1 MATKLRAK
9 VERITTIPLPDCD
22 LYFSNSRHPLQLK
35 AKEFFVQAGDV
46 CTDLAFVEEG
56 VLRMYYINDRG
67 KEINLQFFF
76 ENDFVVSYQSFILQ
90 NQGKYYIQAL
100 EDCKLITISNEALQ
114 NAYKS
119 SMAWQQF
126 GRIIAEKVY
135 VLAEQR
141 TENLMFLSAEER
153 YLKLLQKRP
162 WLFEKVPLFHIASY
176 LGIERE
182 SLSRLRKKLA
192 KPQQNVT

>member
-1 MATKLRAK
+1 MATQLRAK
-9 VERITTIPLPDCD
+9 VERMTTIPLPDCD
-22 LYFSNSRHPLQLK
+22 LYFSNSRVPLQLK
-35 AKEFFVQAGDV
+35 AKDFFVQAGDV
-46 CTDLAFVEEG
+46 CTDMAFVEQG
-56 VLRMYYINDRG
+56 VLRMYYVTDNG

-76 ENDFVVSYQSFILQ
+76 ENEFVVSYQSFILQ
-90 NQGKYYIQAL
+90 NKSKYYIQAL
-100 EDCKLITISNEALQ
+100 ADCKLITISNESLQ

-135 VLAEQR
+135 VLTEQR
-141 TENLMFLSAEER
+141 TESLLFLTAEER

-162 WLFEKVPLFHIASY
+162 WIFEKVPLFHIASY

-192 KPQQNVT
+192 QQPPIVT